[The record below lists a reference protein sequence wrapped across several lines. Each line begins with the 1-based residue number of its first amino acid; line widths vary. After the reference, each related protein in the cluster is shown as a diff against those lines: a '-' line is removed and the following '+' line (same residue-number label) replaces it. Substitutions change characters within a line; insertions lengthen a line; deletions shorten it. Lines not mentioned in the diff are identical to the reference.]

1 VTIFKTNIIR
11 KNWKKKLLYQY
22 EATVLVNPS
31 QFINPTAE
39 NIAKYFYQAV
49 GKLINNQNVRVSEVI
64 IWETPRASVSYSE

>member
-1 VTIFKTNIIR
+1 
-11 KNWKKKLLYQY
+11 
-22 EATVLVNPS
+22 VLHQNLK
-31 QFINPTAE
+31 